1 MITAPESY
9 IPILGTPFVRELT
22 DPKFPIL
29 RIGRDSWTKHE
40 VAVNLGIVQTKA
52 CSILTGIC
60 KKLQIASTAE
70 LYKTT
75 SPYTFADFP
84 AGVTT
89 LYVMFAAFAD
99 KGLDPQAWYA
109 KGQEAAIVSFISLKH
124 RELEANKRTREDEKR
139 RKRSISNRNH
149 RSDVNRVLNGAGA

>member
-1 MITAPESY
+1 MIASPDRY
-9 IPILGTPFVRELT
+9 IPILGAPFIRELS
-22 DPKFPIL
+22 DPKYPIL
-29 RIGRDSWTKHE
+29 RIGKDSWTKHE
-40 VAVNLGIVQTKA
+40 AAVNLGIVQTKA
-52 CSILTGIC
+52 CSILTSIC
-60 KKLQIASTAE
+60 KKLQIASTAD

-109 KGQEAAIVSFISLKH
+109 KGQEKAIVSFLSLKH
-124 RELEANKRTREDEKR
+124 RELEANKRTREAEKR
-139 RKRSISNRNH
+139 RRRSANH
-149 RSDVNRVLNGAGA
+149 KAHRAEVNRVLHAGA